1 MAASVP
7 VKSSQELRKHYRTR
21 TSRAKSLGRQSYW
34 EDEDMEELNTSIEG
48 LAALVDELIA
58 LLPEE
63 PETELDLKA
72 AELAARVVEHLALID
87 ALAGRAGRGRDGRR
101 HRRGRGRRGLTR
113 LTGD

>member
-1 MAASVP
+1 
-7 VKSSQELRKHYRTR
+7 
-21 TSRAKSLGRQSYW
+21 
-34 EDEDMEELNTSIEG
+34 MEELNASIEG

-87 ALAGRAGRGRDGRR
+87 ALPEEPEEEEMDEDTAEVADVEV
-101 HRRGRGRRGLTR
+101 
-113 LTGD
+113 

>member
-1 MAASVP
+1 
-7 VKSSQELRKHYRTR
+7 
-21 TSRAKSLGRQSYW
+21 
-34 EDEDMEELNTSIEG
+34 MEELNASIEG

-87 ALAGRAGRGRDGRR
+87 ALPEEPEEEEMAEDTAEVADVEV
-101 HRRGRGRRGLTR
+101 
-113 LTGD
+113 

>member
-1 MAASVP
+1 
-7 VKSSQELRKHYRTR
+7 
-21 TSRAKSLGRQSYW
+21 
-34 EDEDMEELNTSIEG
+34 MEELNASIEG

-87 ALAGRAGRGRDGRR
+87 ALPEEPEEEEMDQDTAEVADVEV
-101 HRRGRGRRGLTR
+101 
-113 LTGD
+113 